1 VNHLRRLD
9 PGKGL
14 ERGWQRVAHEPDVVS
29 RERSARSRP
38 LGDGPQSVKVRVD
51 HGYHPQILS
60 PTGRRPQAVFGL
72 GIIRYHFDVTTL
84 VRPRKRNDDDPEG
97 LRSQVAALEAMFG
110 ERRRHVARVKSD
122 LDAFEIDYRKR
133 VGTLHERLDALELAI
148 AEAELG
154 ELSKQVGGSPGGS
167 SGSPAARPTPS
178 MRYTS
183 DAVRRLFRDVAKA
196 IHPDL
201 ARDEA
206 TRDQRHTLMVEA
218 NRAYALGDE
227 EQLRVILDAWERSP
241 EAVQGSDPEAMR
253 LRLVRRIA
261 QIEDQL
267 EMLAR
272 DLAALQE
279 SPLGKLMAMVD
290 EAAAQGKDLVRD
302 MVGRLKRDILV
313 ATNRLDAIRPLGHAQ
328 DQQ

>member
-1 VNHLRRLD
+1 
-9 PGKGL
+9 
-14 ERGWQRVAHEPDVVS
+14 VAE
-29 RERSARSRP
+29 
-38 LGDGPQSVKVRVD
+38 
-51 HGYHPQILS
+51 
-60 PTGRRPQAVFGL
+60 
-72 GIIRYHFDVTTL
+72 
-84 VRPRKRNDDDPEG
+84 
-97 LRSQVAALEAMFG
+97 LEAMFG
-110 ERRRHVARVKSD
+110 KRRNHVARVKSD

-133 VGTLHERLDALELAI
+133 VGTLHEQLDKLELAI

-154 ELSKQVGGSPGGS
+154 ELSKQVGDGPNGS
-167 SGSPAARPTPS
+167 SGSPAAARPAPS

-227 EQLRVILDAWERSP
+227 EQLRFILDAWERSP

-267 EMLAR
+267 EMLVR
-272 DLAALQE
+272 DLAALRD
-279 SPLGKLMAMVD
+279 SPLGKLKAMVD

-302 MVGRLKRDILV
+302 MIGRLKRDILV
-313 ATNRLDAIRPLGHAQ
+313 ATNRLDAIRPPSNL
-328 DQQ
+328 